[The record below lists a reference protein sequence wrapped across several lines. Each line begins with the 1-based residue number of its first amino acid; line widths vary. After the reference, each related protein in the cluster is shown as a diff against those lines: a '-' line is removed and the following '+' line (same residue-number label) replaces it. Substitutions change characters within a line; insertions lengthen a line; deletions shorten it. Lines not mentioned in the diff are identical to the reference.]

1 MAYRS
6 YKPYMPYKAYKPYNI
21 AKSNAA
27 VLPFCLL
34 NLSFC
39 RFLQLGTCF
48 DAFLVETY

>member
-6 YKPYMPYKAYKPYNI
+6 YKPYMPYKAYNI
-21 AKSNAA
+21 AKSKAA